1 MRYSVIVFEKMV
13 KNELSCSQKVKLLI
27 IMLLLSIN
35 MTIGILVVLQSAEFM
50 IISTDSIEIVN
61 NSLSAFV
68 LIDIDQMLSVFYS
81 NWTTTYFNQVTF
93 ASNFMQAKSTARIE
107 TTLHTL
113 TIIIAIL
120 MTVLLYFLLDTGIYL
135 KEMSDAT
142 ININVLDYFL
152 QDLYIGF
159 PVF

>member
-1 MRYSVIVFEKMV
+1 
-13 KNELSCSQKVKLLI
+13 
-27 IMLLLSIN
+27 
-35 MTIGILVVLQSAEFM
+35 M
-50 IISTDSIEIVN
+50 IISTDSIEIIN